1 MSVIYL
7 CIYLSFSLAS
17 LSLSL
22 YLYFS
27 LSLSLCGFALSLSL
41 TLSPSSLHVVEMLEM
56 LMMRRCSCRGV
67 ACVHANSVAINVPD
81 PDDPDMDPVYRTESN
96 VIHFR
101 LSSPQRFVVA
111 CFATT
116 AAFGL
121 IILLVESKMNWNWL
135 DKVLVASGSASS
147 GRGTAQR
154 CWQGWCGQPSC
165 SCYSSPLPRQPF
177 LYVRRCI
184 DFRAPASTPPCS
196 CTLASPAF

>member
-1 MSVIYL
+1 MMGMGKSNCLFVCY
-7 CIYLSFSLAS
+7 
-17 LSLSL
+17 
-22 YLYFS
+22 
-27 LSLSLCGFALSLSL
+27 SL

-96 VIHFR
+96 VIHVR

-121 IILLVESKMNWNWL
+121 IILLVESKMNWNWTQVR
-135 DKVLVASGSASS
+135 DRSREARVIASCGEACKPGSPRQDHDSLT
-147 GRGTAQR
+147 R
-154 CWQGWCGQPSC
+154 
-165 SCYSSPLPRQPF
+165 PLP
-177 LYVRRCI
+177 L
-184 DFRAPASTPPCS
+184 
-196 CTLASPAF
+196 LAFE

>member
-1 MSVIYL
+1 MIPGRMMGMGKSNCLFVCYL
-7 CIYLSFSLAS
+7 SMYLSIFFSSFSLSLFISLFLSFSISVWVCS
-17 LSLSL
+17 LSLSH
-22 YLYFS
+22 S
-27 LSLSLCGFALSLSL
+27 LSLI
-41 TLSPSSLHVVEMLEM
+41 SLHVVEMLEM

-121 IILLVESKMNWNWL
+121 IILLVESKMNWNW
-135 DKVLVASGSASS
+135 
-147 GRGTAQR
+147 
-154 CWQGWCGQPSC
+154 
-165 SCYSSPLPRQPF
+165 
-177 LYVRRCI
+177 
-184 DFRAPASTPPCS
+184 
-196 CTLASPAF
+196 